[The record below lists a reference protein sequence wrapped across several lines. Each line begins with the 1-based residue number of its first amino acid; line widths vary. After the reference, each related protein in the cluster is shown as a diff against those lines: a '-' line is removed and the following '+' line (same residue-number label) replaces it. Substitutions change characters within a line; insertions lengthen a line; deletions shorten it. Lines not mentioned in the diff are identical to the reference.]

1 MGKFNRLQAE
11 NRVKDY
17 FEKLVPKQKEII
29 DKQEIE
35 IERLKPLEKFAE
47 FKSHIRVEDMLVC
60 ANSLDEW
67 LEFCDNLKTEAYKE
81 FWDELKKH
89 SRKMQSSDFSGEFWD
104 AAILVEDGNNLL
116 KELVGE
122 NK

>member
-1 MGKFNRLQAE
+1 MPNNKLTDNEYKMFTQGECLQTIA
-11 NRVKDY
+11 NLKA
-17 FEKLVPKQKEII
+17 
-29 DKQEIE
+29 E

-67 LEFCDNLKTEAYKE
+67 LEFCDNLKAEAYKE
-81 FWDELKKH
+81 FAERLDNETFGVYYA
-89 SRKMQSSDFSGEFWD
+89 SSLYHVVDIDDVKE
-104 AAILVEDGNNLL
+104 IL